1 MARKT
6 GNRRPGRGGTSAGTP
21 APRSPHRAAHE
32 SAAEPTLPHL
42 RWQLAAVAAVF
53 IAANAAGLAGGFVLD
68 DLPLIV
74 DNVRLHELEA
84 IPGHFSSTL
93 WPDRP
98 GLALYRPV
106 TQTAWT
112 LLWAAGGGAPF
123 GFHLFNLAAGAL
135 VPLLLLLLLR
145 GLRVGPAAALG
156 AALLFAAM
164 PIHTEATASVV
175 GSAEL
180 LAAGFG
186 LGSVLAFVR
195 RRDWLAILL
204 FVPAVLSK
212 EHAAALIVVG
222 WMVAGPERLRR
233 WKTGIAAA
241 LVLVTAYW
249 LRSRVADGWP
259 AVPVIDN
266 PASILPAGPRVLTAL
281 WVQCLYVWKTFL
293 PITLSADYSYKQI
306 PLVMGMADP
315 RAWAGLSLAAASAA
329 VVWRAR
335 PAVRV
340 AVVAYW
346 ALALP
351 TANLLVPVGTIMG
364 ERLAYLPSAALAGL
378 AGLGLAAA
386 VRSKPRAAW
395 TLLAL
400 LVVAYGAR
408 STVRTLD
415 WRSADIFYPRLVET
429 SPGSAKS
436 HYFFGAYLAA
446 RGNDQGAVTAY
457 DRAIAIFPAYT
468 EAFHNRGNALAR
480 LGKFDQA
487 AASYQ
492 SVLRFDPGHAGARQN
507 LAAIGQG
514 IRISPPRKRM

>member
-1 MARKT
+1 L
-6 GNRRPGRGGTSAGTP
+6 
-21 APRSPHRAAHE
+21 PR
-32 SAAEPTLPHL
+32 L

-74 DNVRLHELEA
+74 DNVRLHA
-84 IPGHFSSTL
+84 IGSIPGHFSSTL

-112 LLWAAGGGAPF
+112 LLWTAGGGAPF
-123 GFHLFNLAAGAL
+123 AFHLFNLAAGAL
-135 VPLLLLLLLR
+135 VPLLVLLLLR
-145 GLRVGPAAALG
+145 ELQVGSAAALVAG
-156 AALLFAAM
+156 LLFAAM

-186 LGSVLAFVR
+186 LGSVLALVR
-195 RRDWLAILL
+195 GRDWLAVLL
-204 FVPAVLSK
+204 LVPAVLSK
-212 EHAAALIVVG
+212 EHAAALIVVL
-222 WMVAGPERLRR
+222 WMAAGPARLRR
-233 WKTGIAAA
+233 WKTGAAA
-241 LVLVTAYW
+241 VLVLLAAYW
-249 LRSRVADGWP
+249 LRSRVAEGWP
-259 AVPVIDN
+259 VVPVIDN
-266 PASILPAGPRVLTAL
+266 PASILPAGQRVLTAL
-281 WVQCLYVWKTFL
+281 WVQCLYVSKTFL
-293 PITLSADYSYKQI
+293 PVTLSADYSYKQM

-315 RAWAGLSLAAASAA
+315 RAWAGLGLAAASAA
-329 VVWRAR
+329 AAWRGR
-335 PAVRV
+335 PAVRGL
-340 AVVAYW
+340 VVAYW
-346 ALALP
+346 ALVLP
-351 TANLLVPVGTIMG
+351 TANLLFPVGTIMG

-378 AGLGLAAA
+378 AGVGLAAA
-386 VRSKPRAAW
+386 ASRTPRAAW
-395 TLLAL
+395 ALLAL
-400 LVVAYGAR
+400 VVVLYGAR
-408 STVRTLD
+408 SAARTLD
-415 WRSADIFYPRLVET
+415 WRSADVFYPRLVET

-446 RGNDQGAVTAY
+446 RGDDEGAVAAY

-492 SVLRFDPGHAGARQN
+492 SVLRFDPGHGGARQN
-507 LAAIGQG
+507 LTAIGQG
-514 IRISPPRKRM
+514 VRISPPRKRM

>member
-1 MARKT
+1 MSRKSGSRRKGPRGAAAR
-6 GNRRPGRGGTSAGTP
+6 PA
-21 APRSPHRAAHE
+21 APRP
-32 SAAEPTLPHL
+32 AEPPAHQPVLPRL

-74 DNVRLHELEA
+74 DNVRLHELGA

-98 GLALYRPV
+98 GLALYRPL
-106 TQTAWT
+106 TQTLWT
-112 LLWAAGGGAPF
+112 LLWHAGGGAPF
-123 GFHLFNLAAGAL
+123 VFHLFNLVAGAV

-145 GLRVGPAAALG
+145 GLRVGPAAALA

-186 LGSVLAFVR
+186 LGSVLALVR
-195 RRDWLAILL
+195 GRDWLAILL

-222 WMVAGPERLRR
+222 WMVAGPGRMRR
-233 WKTGIAAA
+233 WKTGVAAA
-241 LVLVTAYW
+241 LVLLTAYW

-259 AVPVIDN
+259 VVPVIDN
-266 PASILPAGPRVLTAL
+266 PASILPAGPRVLTAP

-315 RAWAGLSLAAASAA
+315 RAWAGLALVTVSAAAL
-329 VVWRAR
+329 WRAR
-335 PAVRV
+335 PPVRGL
-340 AVVAYW
+340 VVAYW

-351 TANLLVPVGTIMG
+351 TANLLVPVGTVMG

-400 LVVAYGAR
+400 FLLVFGAR
-408 STVRTLD
+408 STARTLD
-415 WRSADIFYPRLVET
+415 WRSADVFYPRLVET

-436 HYFFGAYLAA
+436 HYFYGAYLAA
-446 RGNDQGAVTAY
+446 RGNDQGAVAAY

-492 SVLRFDPGHAGARQN
+492 IVLRFDPGHAGARQN

-514 IRISPPRKRM
+514 IRINPPRKRM